1 METIYYL
8 GVRISGVGLKI
19 GYGDYIVTMEKKWKL
34 QYEHRLCIITGYILG
49 IYREHRVIMEKT
61 MKTTI

>member
-8 GVRISGVGLKI
+8 GFRISGLGLKI

-34 QYEHRLCIITGYILG
+34 RLCARGG
-49 IYREHRVIMEKT
+49 SEKLRF
-61 MKTTI
+61 